1 MSVFYRSKKILDYL
15 NKTGK
20 SIGLVPTMG
29 AIHTGHI
36 SLIERALIENEIV
49 IVSIFINPT
58 QFYNEIDLDKYP
70 RDIKSDIIKI
80 KEIDDQI
87 IIYNPFIQD
96 IYNDN
101 LNVKNFNF
109 GFIGRQLEGH
119 HRKNHFNAVATIVEK
134 LFKLFNP
141 ERAYFGEKDYQQ
153 ILIIKSLIIKSSL
166 NIKII
171 TCPIIRDF
179 DGLALSS
186 RNKLLSKKERK
197 IAPIIFKT
205 LLDVKNNFKSEK
217 INKLK
222 RNIYNNFKSIP
233 LLKLEYLEIRD
244 NITLKPIKKRNK
256 KKKYRAF
263 IAVIVGK
270 IRLIDNIELSLI

>member
-1 MSVFYRSKKILDYL
+1 MSVFHRSKKILDYL
-15 NKTGK
+15 NKTEK

-29 AIHTGHI
+29 ALHIGHI

-58 QFYNEIDLDKYP
+58 QFDNEIDLDKYP

-109 GFIGRQLEGH
+109 GFIGRELEGH
-119 HRKNHFNAVATIVEK
+119 HRKNYFNAVATIVEK

-179 DGLALSS
+179 DDLALSS
-186 RNKLLSKKERK
+186 RNKLLSEKERK

-205 LLDVKNNFKSEK
+205 LLDVKNNFKSGK
-217 INKLK
+217 IDKLK

-233 LLKLEYLEIRD
+233 LLKLEYLEIRE
-244 NITLKPIKKRNK
+244 NITLKPIKKINK
-256 KKKYRAF
+256 KNKYRAF